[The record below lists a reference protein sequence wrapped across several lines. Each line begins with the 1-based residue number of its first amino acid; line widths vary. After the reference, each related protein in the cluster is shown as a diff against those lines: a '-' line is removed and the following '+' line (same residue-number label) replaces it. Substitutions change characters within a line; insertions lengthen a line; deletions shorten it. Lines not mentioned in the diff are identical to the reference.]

1 MRAIHYTVERVRA
14 HYLEM
19 PGQRLRAGQLQR
31 LCGIEPAICHTV
43 LDALVNEHF
52 LCLKPDGH
60 YCVTNEYASGPQP
73 VKTS

>member
-31 LCGIEPAICHTV
+31 LCGIEPAICDMV
-43 LDALVNEHF
+43 LDALVGERF
-52 LCLKPDGH
+52 LCLEPDGR
-60 YCVTNEYASGPQP
+60 YRVTEEYVSGPQSAP
-73 VKTS
+73 AS